1 MLFHLFQE
9 TGHLSRDCEKDGG
22 VPCYNCGEVGHL
34 SRDCTVSKAM
44 LCYNCKKPGHL
55 SKDCK
60 ETNGET
66 SKMQVR
72 NCVIHIF
79 DFSSQCGFSGGLHM
93 TASSLPGQLRISK
106 QFQLF
111 LSFDV
116 EFWRKI
122 SSVFQAITRKLIRTV
137 LWRAFVSFCRLFGP
151 LQCI

>member
-1 MLFHLFQE
+1 MTTGREKNGSILMGMLFHLFQE

-66 SKMQVR
+66 SKMQVHI
-72 NCVIHIF
+72 CVINYVSLTFLHNAGLVEIILKKLDA
-79 DFSSQCGFSGGLHM
+79 DF
-93 TASSLPGQLRISK
+93 T
-106 QFQLF
+106 
-111 LSFDV
+111 
-116 EFWRKI
+116 
-122 SSVFQAITRKLIRTV
+122 
-137 LWRAFVSFCRLFGP
+137 
-151 LQCI
+151 